1 MLSVLFVDADADG
14 GGNGAGWDS
23 AYGDLQDALAHA
35 AEVNADG
42 DPRDDVDQIW
52 IAEGVY
58 RPSEQLEPE
67 DPRSATFSL
76 VDGVTLHGGFAGTET
91 TLQGRN
97 WSAHVTTLSG
107 DLGTVDDATDN
118 AYTVVYCGGGV
129 EASLDGLWVTGG
141 NANGDYASGGHPER
155 SDGGGV
161 FINGGTL
168 ALTNSTILGNSAW
181 GIIGGGGGGI
191 CNLGGTVAI
200 ANSVLVGNSTDGGG
214 GGIWNN
220 GTLTIANSTLSG
232 NAAAFNGGGIID
244 AGTIT
249 INNSVLAGNSARST
263 PDVHIYST
271 LAGSNNLIGDGSG
284 QTDLLHGHHGNLVGT
299 SANPID
305 PRFVEAPS
313 DGGDGWGD
321 DPDTPAVDESAN
333 DDYGDLRLR
342 ADSPA
347 VDAGGSGF
355 IPADTYDLDGDG
367 KTAEPVPFDRGGN
380 ARVEGAAVDM
390 GAYEYTVVL
399 ELPGDLNSD
408 GTVNSNDLDIVRA
421 NWGATVFPGSLLD
434 GDPTGDGKVNSDD
447 LNIVRAN
454 WGSTA
459 PVAGGVLETT
469 KSDPGTAT
477 PAAVYGPRE
486 ATDAAMRNWGRAR
499 AAWVEAVEGLLRERG
514 EGGKDE
520 G

>member
-1 MLSVLFVDADADG
+1 MLSVLFVDADAAG

-118 AYTVVYCGGGV
+118 AYTVVHCGGGRLRLPLTV
-129 EASLDGLWVTGG
+129 FGSLGEMRTATMPPADIPKEVTAAGF
-141 NANGDYASGGHPER
+141 S
-155 SDGGGV
+155 S
-161 FINGGTL
+161 NGGTL

-305 PRFVEAPS
+305 PRFAAAPS

-321 DPDTPAVDESAN
+321 DPDTAGIDESAN
-333 DDYGDLRLR
+333 DNYGDLRLR

-347 VDAGGSGF
+347 VDAGGLRAHSGGYVR
-355 IPADTYDLDGDG
+355 PRRRREHDRAGPLRSRRQREGR
-367 KTAEPVPFDRGGN
+367 RGGG
-380 ARVEGAAVDM
+380 RH
-390 GAYEYTVVL
+390 
-399 ELPGDLNSD
+399 
-408 GTVNSNDLDIVRA
+408 
-421 NWGATVFPGSLLD
+421 
-434 GDPTGDGKVNSDD
+434 
-447 LNIVRAN
+447 
-454 WGSTA
+454 
-459 PVAGGVLETT
+459 GGVRIHHFLGDCRRFEWRRHRQFGRSQHRPRQLG
-469 KSDPGTAT
+469 SDRFPRQ
-477 PAAVYGPRE
+477 PAR
-486 ATDAAMRNWGRAR
+486 
-499 AAWVEAVEGLLRERG
+499 RG
-514 EGGKDE
+514 SHR
-520 G
+520 